1 MDSLRKLF
9 LEQIEVR
16 FGDVYSDEELCVAT
30 LVDPRFKEILF
41 ATKDLNNRVIVWTVI
56 DMMTVPDS
64 PAARDLQTA
73 QSPSTSTSVFMPTKK
88 LDRVKVTSLPG
99 TVRDDS
105 QHSTAVLKQV
115 LLEYLNDDMLD
126 RDFCPLQ

>member
-9 LEQIEVR
+9 LEEIEVR

-30 LVDPRFKEILF
+30 LVDPRFKAILF
-41 ATKDLNNRVIVWTVI
+41 ATKNLHNRVIDWTVI

-64 PAARDLQTA
+64 PAARDLKTA
-73 QSPSTSTSVFMPTKK
+73 QSPSTAVFMPTKK
-88 LDRVKVTSLPG
+88 LDRVKVTSSPG

-115 LLEYLNDDMLD
+115 LLEYLNDDTLD
-126 RDFCPLQ
+126 RDCCPLQ